1 MANTKIIADGGALTV
16 WWAPVNYAANWRNP
30 TAAELNAALDVTEA
44 IAWDG
49 YSFGPSA
56 SNQTSDP
63 SLLSVGNSQSRGL
76 SQFGG
81 TIPFFYPSSYA
92 VSTTDKSYLA
102 FQALRTRGTT
112 GYLIIRQDGQK
123 TTGGAVDVN
132 KPAVNGDIIDVY
144 RVMTDGYSDNDT
156 GENSFK
162 WLVTLLPQGSIAIN
176 TFVGT
181 VTVATPTAV
190 GTAAYTVGGKTPL
203 ASSVSGRVLHS
214 TTGQYIGTPSWLEW
228 SSSSPAVATVDR
240 NGVVRGLSAGSTNII
255 ATHAGTGVAS
265 TALAVTIA

>member
-1 MANTKIIADGGALTV
+1 MANTKIVADGKALTV

-30 TAAELNAALDVTEA
+30 TAAELNAALDITEA

-81 TIPFFYPSSYA
+81 TIPFFYPSSYVA
-92 VSTTDKSYLA
+92 STTDKSYLA
-102 FQALRTRGTT
+102 FAALRTPGTF
-112 GYLIIRQDGQK
+112 GYIIIRQDGQK
-123 TTGGAVDVN
+123 TTGGVADVN
-132 KPAVNGDIIDVY
+132 KAAVNGDIIDVY
-144 RVMTDGYSDNDT
+144 RVQTDAYSDNDT
-156 GENSFK
+156 GENSYKYLIGF
-162 WLVTLLPQGSIAIN
+162 LPQGNVAVN
-176 TFVGT
+176 AFVGT

-203 ASSVSGRVLHS
+203 ASSISSRLLHS
-214 TTGQYIGTPSWLEW
+214 TAGQYIGTPSWLEW